1 MSADKRSVH
10 TDALKTLGTL
20 ELDNTAGRDAIHLAV
35 EPVTC
40 DEIVYPCQ
48 HVGYL
53 NGKAMPKEKP
63 VGIVD
68 PFLTSPVQPG
78 AKFWLVVYPRTITSL
93 RHVWEHPEFE
103 HKDLRSAFEKSQQWL
118 MDYADSID
126 ESYENVMSVADSH
139 QDKNNYGD
147 YIIQGGRFEGETT
160 PDEFWDHYAIVRG
173 VSTPVRASFF
183 SCSC

>member
-1 MSADKRSVH
+1 MH
-10 TDALKTLGTL
+10 TDALKTLGTT

-40 DEIVYPCQ
+40 DEVVYPSE
-48 HVGYL
+48 HIGWL
-53 NGKAMPKEKP
+53 NGKAIKTGKK

-68 PFLTSPVQPG
+68 PFLTAPVPVG
-78 AKFWLVVYPRTITSL
+78 TKFWLIIYPRQITSL

-103 HKDLRSAFEKSQQWL
+103 YKDVRSAFEKSQQWL
-118 MDYADSID
+118 MDYANDID
-126 ESYENVMSVADSH
+126 ESYEHVMEVADSH
-139 QDKNNYGD
+139 QVKDSYGD
-147 YIIQGGRFEGETT
+147 YISQGGRFEGEVT

-173 VSTPVRASFF
+173 VETPIRASFF